1 MDLRFSQK
9 SVHLVPT
16 AQHTQIK
23 PTEGKKMT
31 NQEWNNLTQEQRTQ
45 HLLGN
50 NQSNTEWEQDLE
62 RASNLTRSQLLREL
76 GESR

>member
-1 MDLRFSQK
+1 MTQQEYDNLSQEEK
-9 SVHLVPT
+9 
-16 AQHTQIK
+16 
-23 PTEGKKMT
+23 
-31 NQEWNNLTQEQRTQ
+31 TQ

-50 NQSNTEWEQDLE
+50 NQSNGEWEQDLE

>member
-1 MDLRFSQK
+1 
-9 SVHLVPT
+9 
-16 AQHTQIK
+16 
-23 PTEGKKMT
+23 MT
-31 NQEWNNLTQEQRTQ
+31 NQEWNNLTQEQRTE
-45 HLLGN
+45 HTLGN